1 MSIPLRALLVEDS
14 EDDAFLLLRELQ
26 RGGFNVIHERVDT
39 AEDMLAA
46 LNAQFWDI
54 VFVDYSMPHFNG
66 LEALALLQQHQRPE
80 PLILISGTIGEEVA
94 VEAMK
99 AGAQDYLL
107 KSNLTRLIPAVQRTL
122 RETQEHQARQQAE
135 MALKASEERFHRFA
149 ENAQDILYIYRV
161 AEPRGL
167 EYISPA
173 IYHITGYTPEEFY
186 KDPDL
191 GAQIAHP
198 EDLELLA
205 KIPQNDSSNSE
216 LRLRYIHKEGRA
228 IWIEHRNV
236 LITDEAGR
244 LIAVEGIARDITER
258 IAAERALIASEE
270 KFRQLAENLREVFW
284 IHELD
289 GDKTI
294 YVSPAY
300 EEIWGRTRQS
310 LYQDGASFLEGVHPD
325 DKARVTAA
333 YQRSRQ
339 NGIFDEEYR
348 ILHPNGSVRW
358 LWGRTFPI
366 TNEAGQIVRIAGIA
380 EEITQRK
387 QHERELEAIAAVST
401 AIRKAANLNE
411 LVPNVLDQL
420 QSLMASKNAALAIHD
435 VSTDECLIMCA
446 RGAWEDINGLRL
458 ASAVCPPARNIDT
471 GELGFTQAFKTRL
484 LSYSQGYLA
493 DQPVAGAPLISQGQ
507 VIGSIW
513 VGNHPAQKEQAPP
526 YSQEEISLLRS
537 IADITASAIQREILN
552 EQTAQRAREFSIL
565 YQAASEIASQ
575 QDPKQ
580 LLEIGLNYA
589 IQLLNSP
596 SGGIFLYDAGHD
608 GLTLEYT
615 LGKTKAIHGLHV
627 TLGMDTVGEAAQTL
641 KPVVTNH
648 YSTHLGQSSA
658 RIRRP
663 LPQGGDQRSPV
674 IRRRTDRRHQHS
686 RVFQKAILRKRRSHP
701 VVTG

>member
-1 MSIPLRALLVEDS
+1 MGIPLRALLVEDS

-39 AEDMLAA
+39 AKDMLAA

-54 VFVDYSMPHFNG
+54 VFADYSMPHFNG

-107 KSNLTRLIPAVQRTL
+107 KDNLTRLIPAIQRTL
-122 RETQEHQARQQAE
+122 RETQEHRARQQAE

-420 QSLMASKNAALAIHD
+420 QSLTSSENALLAIHD
-435 VSTDECLIMCA
+435 AAYEECNVMCA
-446 RGAWEDINGLRL
+446 RGDWEDMNGLRL
-458 ASAVCPPARNIDT
+458 PAALCQPHRNIHT
-471 GELGFTQAFKTRL
+471 G
-484 LSYSQGYLA
+484 
-493 DQPVAGAPLISQGQ
+493 
-507 VIGSIW
+507 
-513 VGNHPAQKEQAPP
+513 
-526 YSQEEISLLRS
+526 
-537 IADITASAIQREILN
+537 
-552 EQTAQRAREFSIL
+552 
-565 YQAASEIASQ
+565 
-575 QDPKQ
+575 
-580 LLEIGLNYA
+580 
-589 IQLLNSP
+589 
-596 SGGIFLYDAGHD
+596 
-608 GLTLEYT
+608 
-615 LGKTKAIHGLHV
+615 
-627 TLGMDTVGEAAQTL
+627 
-641 KPVVTNH
+641 
-648 YSTHLGQSSA
+648 
-658 RIRRP
+658 
-663 LPQGGDQRSPV
+663 
-674 IRRRTDRRHQHS
+674 
-686 RVFQKAILRKRRSHP
+686 
-701 VVTG
+701 